1 MRAPPIRPARPLDR
15 EGRRPAPPPPAFP
28 RHPASLLAILVA
40 AACVLASVS
49 FVLFETDFWQHLLV
63 GRVLWQ
69 THGVP
74 DRQIWV
80 WPTYGVPD
88 ITPSWGFR
96 VILWPFWSVG
106 GVWGLFAWRWLTTLA
121 VFGILWMTARR
132 MGARGLAGLVVV
144 VLAALVYRQRS
155 QIRPETLASVLLALE
170 LWILECRRQG
180 GRDHT
185 PWLVPIAWVWA
196 NSHISYFLG
205 PVVLGLY
212 QLGSDDTVARRNAAA
227 GPRGGAGGGT
237 PRLLWVGLAMV
248 AISFVNPYGWRA
260 LWQPFEFALFRRHE
274 LIFETIGELRPV
286 MWWANWMN
294 GLPVLIFGW
303 PALIVWRWRR
313 GRPDMV
319 EALVCALFTALGVGT
334 QRFLGF
340 YAVACVPFAARD
352 IDEWLAAR
360 RRPAWSAGPW
370 VRASMVSALCV
381 IVGLPEWSR
390 SAQPLGIRIDMRRF
404 PVAACDFMAAHGVRG
419 RGFNPFYFGGYMLW
433 RFWPDRDRLPF
444 MDIHQSGTDEDR
456 RLYGR
461 AMLQRNAWATL
472 DRRHHFDY
480 LLLNR
485 VPARSGRLA
494 DLVDRDSSWTLV
506 FIDDAAALFVRRD
519 GPLRAMADSF
529 AYRWLPA
536 GRAGW
541 AAVAARC
548 QNDSLY
554 RAAVGAELARSVA
567 GSPTTSGAH
576 SQLANIAILDGRTMD
591 ARREL
596 EAALAGDPFL
606 PTAHERLG
614 RLALTEGRA
623 RDALREFTR
632 ERSLGPQHPGLDL
645 DIGRAYEAL
654 GDSARA
660 KAAYR
665 RARVHH
671 PASRAGDTLD
681 RRLVR

>member
-1 MRAPPIRPARPLDR
+1 MRAPPIRPARPADR
-15 EGRRPAPPPPAFP
+15 GGRWPAPPLPAVP
-28 RHPASLLAILVA
+28 RHPASLLAIMVA
-40 AACVLASVS
+40 AACVLVSVS

-69 THGVP
+69 THVVP
-74 DRQIWV
+74 DRQIWI
-80 WPTYGVPD
+80 WPTYGAPD

-96 VILWPFWSVG
+96 ALVWPFWRVG
-106 GVWGLFAWRWLTTLA
+106 GVWGLFVWRWLTTLT
-121 VFGILWMTARR
+121 VFGLLWMTARR
-132 MGARGLAGLVVV
+132 LGARGLAGLVVV

-180 GRDHT
+180 GRDHAL
-185 PWLVPIAWVWA
+185 WLVPIAWVWA
-196 NSHISYFLG
+196 NCHVSYFLG

-212 QLGSDDTVARRNAAA
+212 HLGSDDAERVTAA
-227 GPRGGAGGGT
+227 GKPRGGARGMA
-237 PRLLWVGLAMV
+237 PRLPWVGLAMI

-260 LWQPFEFALFRRHE
+260 LWQPFEFALFWRRE
-274 LIFETIGELRPV
+274 PIFETIGELRPV
-286 MWWANWMN
+286 MWWANWRN
-294 GLPVLIFGW
+294 GLPALVFGW
-303 PALIVWRWRR
+303 PALIAWRWRR

-352 IDEWLAAR
+352 LDDWLATR

-370 VRASMVSALCV
+370 VRAATVSALCV

-390 SAQPLGIRIDMRRF
+390 SEQPIGIRIDMRRF

-461 AMLQRNAWATL
+461 AMLRNDAWAAL
-472 DRRHHFDY
+472 DRRHRFDY

-485 VPARSGRLA
+485 VPSRSGRLT
-494 DLVDRDSSWTLV
+494 DMVDRDSTWDLV
-506 FIDDAAALFVRRD
+506 FIDDAAALFVRRG
-519 GPLRAMADSF
+519 GPLRAVADSF
-529 AYRWLPA
+529 AYRFLPA

-548 QNDSLY
+548 QSDSLY

-567 GSPTTSGAH
+567 VSATNSGAH
-576 SQLANIAILDGRTMD
+576 SQLANIALLDGRAQE

-596 EAALAGDPFL
+596 EVALAGDPFL
-606 PTAHERLG
+606 PTAHQRLG
-614 RLALTEGRA
+614 RLALAEGRA
-623 RDALREFTR
+623 RDALREFAR
-632 ERSLGPQHPGLDL
+632 EQSLGASRPGLDL
-645 DIGRAYEAL
+645 DVGRAYQAL

-660 KAAYR
+660 NAAYR
-665 RARVHH
+665 RAQRYR
-671 PASRAGDTLD
+671 PASPAGDTLD